1 MRAFGLFELGCAF
14 RFNNRSFFGLRNGSA
29 TNTQKNGSRE
39 QTLHL
44 RFCSLSGRVR

>member
-14 RFNNRSFFGLRNGSA
+14 RINNGSLFSLRNDNA
-29 TNTQKNGSRE
+29 TNTQKNERRE